1 VKRFSGSWTFL
12 AVMPAMAVLAVTSAA
27 QAQTQWEASDVGWC
41 EEEWGGRDTD
51 RFCEVLTARIAA
63 TGRLEVDAGQNGGVK
78 IDGWTDAGVQIRAK
92 VWANASSEER
102 AQEIA
107 RAVRVRAEG
116 GRIRAEGP
124 ETGRRENWGVTYE
137 ILTPRGTD
145 LDIRTN
151 NGGIEV
157 TDVAGDIGFEATNGG
172 VHLTR
177 VGGDVRGETQNG
189 GLHIELDGDR
199 WAGEGLDVETTN
211 GGIELVL
218 PEGFSAELEA
228 GTVNGGLDIDFPVTV
243 QGRIGRT
250 LTTTLGEGGPRIRA
264 FTTNGGVSI
273 VRR

>member
-1 VKRFSGSWTFL
+1 MKRFMESWAFL
-12 AVMPAMAVLAVTSAA
+12 AVLAVAYPA
-27 QAQTQWEASDVGWC
+27 QAQVQWEASETGWC
-41 EEEWGGRDTD
+41 EEEWGERDTD

-63 TGRLEVDAGQNGGVK
+63 TGRLDIDAGMNGGVK
-78 IDGWTDAGVQIRAK
+78 VDGWTDAGVQIRAK

-107 RAVRVRAEG
+107 RAVRVFADG
-116 GRIRAEGP
+116 GRIGAEGP
-124 ETGRRENWGVTYE
+124 DTGRREGWGVTYE
-137 ILTPRGTD
+137 ILTPRETD
-145 LDIRTN
+145 LDIRTH

-157 TDVAGDIGFEATNGG
+157 ADVAGDIGFGATNGG

-177 VGGDVRGETQNG
+177 VGGDVRGETTNG

-218 PEGFSAELEA
+218 PEGFSAELET
-228 GTVNGGLDIDFPVTV
+228 GTVNGGLNIDFPVTV
-243 QGRIGRT
+243 QGRIGRR
-250 LTTTLGEGGPRIRA
+250 LTTTLGEGGPTIRA